1 MFSHMEEEQKKELM
15 QLLAG
20 AVLWAAAFLLPE
32 GIWRTL
38 AYIAIYLFIGFE
50 VFCGM
55 FREAREGEI
64 FTEETLMTL
73 ATIGALVIGEYPEAV
88 AVMLLYRVGE
98 WFADLAVD
106 SSRES
111 IRALTELRP
120 DKARVKRDGGWITVS
135 PNEVHVGETVRVLPG
150 ERIPLD
156 GEIIS
161 GQTSVD
167 TSALTGESLPR
178 DKGPG
183 DELFSGCVN
192 VSGQVEMRVISEE
205 DDSAASRILRLT
217 EEAQNNKSKSEDFIR
232 RFAKIYTPAV
242 FISALVLGI
251 VPSIITGEWSTWVHR
266 ALVFLTVS
274 CPCALVV
281 SVPLSFFCG
290 IGCASRHGV
299 LVKGSVHLE
308 ALANA
313 DTCVFDKTGTLTTG
327 GFQLKGIIPADG
339 TSKEE
344 LLLLAAA
351 AESFSSHPVARC
363 VAQAFNKEVPA
374 RLIYEKPG
382 MGVKAEAD
390 GKAVLAGN
398 RRLLDAEGVD
408 APDTEAS
415 VFVAADG
422 RYIGCLQVGDDVKP
436 SAAPAI
442 RELRELG
449 FRKAV
454 MLSGDRSASAE
465 AVGREVGLDEVFSSL
480 LPEDKVARMRE
491 LASAGKPVYT
501 GDGIN
506 DAPVLAAAYVGTAM
520 GGLGS
525 DAAIETADMVIMDD
539 DLRRL
544 PRAVRIGRK
553 TCRIAKQNITASLA
567 VKFLILGLGIFVSI
581 PMYIAI
587 IGDVGVL
594 LAATLN
600 ALRALKD

>member
-1 MFSHMEEEQKKELM
+1 MFSHMEEEQKKELIT
-15 QLLAG
+15 LLAG

-32 GIWRTL
+32 GLWRTL

-50 VFCGM
+50 VVAGM
-55 FREAREGEI
+55 IREAREGEI

-73 ATIGALVIGEYPEAV
+73 ATVGALILGEYPEAV

-120 DKARVKRDGGWITVS
+120 DNACVLRGGEWLTV
-135 PNEVHVGETVRVLPG
+135 PPAEVQTGETVRVLPG

-156 GEIIS
+156 GEIVS
-161 GQTSVD
+161 GFTTVD

-192 VSGQVEMRVISEE
+192 VSGQVEMRVLSEE
-205 DDSAASRILRLT
+205 NDSAASRIMRLT
-217 EEAQNNKSKSEDFIR
+217 EEAQSNKSKSEDFIR
-232 RFAKIYTPAV
+232 RFAKVYTPAV
-242 FISALVLGI
+242 CAAALLLGL
-251 VPSIITGEWSTWVHR
+251 VPSLITGGWSTWVHR

-308 ALANA
+308 ALADA
-313 DTCVFDKTGTLTTG
+313 DICAFDKTGTLTTG
-327 GFQLKGIIPADG
+327 GFRLKKVTPEGV
-339 TSKEE
+339 SKEE
-344 LLLLAAA
+344 LVRLAAA
-351 AESFSSHPVARC
+351 AERFSSHPVARC
-363 VAQAFNKEVPA
+363 VAQEAHEDVPA

-382 MGVKAEAD
+382 MGVKAEVG
-390 GKAVLAGN
+390 GKTVLAGN
-398 RRLLDAEGVD
+398 RRLLAAEGVE
-408 APDTEAS
+408 APDIEGS

-422 RYIGCLQVGDDVKP
+422 TFIGSLVVGDDVKP
-436 SAAPAI
+436 SAAPAVQ
-442 RELRELG
+442 ELRRMG
-449 FRKAV
+449 FSKTV
-454 MLSGDRSASAE
+454 MLSGDRPQPAE
-465 AVGREVGLDEVFSSL
+465 AVGREVGLDEVYSSL
-480 LPEDKVARMRE
+480 LPAEKVERMQK
-491 LASAGKPVYT
+491 LSQSGKPIYT

-506 DAPVLAAAYVGTAM
+506 DAPVLAAAHVGAAM

-525 DAAIETADMVIMDD
+525 DAAIETADVVIMDD

-544 PRAVRIGRK
+544 PRAVSIARR
-553 TCRIAKQNITASLA
+553 TLSIAKQNIIASLA
-567 VKFLILGLGIFVSI
+567 VKFLILGLGIFVTI
-581 PMYIAI
+581 PMYVAI

-600 ALRALKD
+600 ALRALRA

>member
-1 MFSHMEEEQKKELM
+1 MEEEQKKELIT
-15 QLLAG
+15 LLAG

-32 GIWRTL
+32 GLWRTL

-50 VFCGM
+50 VVAGM
-55 FREAREGEI
+55 IREAREGEI

-73 ATIGALVIGEYPEAV
+73 ATVGALILGEYPEAV

-120 DKARVKRDGGWITVS
+120 DNACVLRGGEWLTV
-135 PNEVHVGETVRVLPG
+135 PPAEVQTGETVRVLPG

-156 GEIIS
+156 GEIVS
-161 GQTSVD
+161 GFTTVD

-192 VSGQVEMRVISEE
+192 VSGQVEMRVLSEE
-205 DDSAASRILRLT
+205 NDSAASRIMRLT
-217 EEAQNNKSKSEDFIR
+217 EEAQSNKSKSEDFIR
-232 RFAKIYTPAV
+232 RFAKVYTPAV
-242 FISALVLGI
+242 CAAALLLGL
-251 VPSIITGEWSTWVHR
+251 VPSLITGGWSTWVHR

-308 ALANA
+308 ALADA
-313 DTCVFDKTGTLTTG
+313 DICAFDKTGTLTTG
-327 GFQLKGIIPADG
+327 GFRLKKVTPEGV
-339 TSKEE
+339 SKEE
-344 LLLLAAA
+344 LVRLAAA
-351 AESFSSHPVARC
+351 AERFSSHPVARC
-363 VAQAFNKEVPA
+363 VAQEAHEDVPA

-382 MGVKAEAD
+382 MGVKAEVG
-390 GKAVLAGN
+390 GKTVLAGN
-398 RRLLDAEGVD
+398 RRLLAAEGVE
-408 APDTEAS
+408 APDIEGS

-422 RYIGCLQVGDDVKP
+422 TFIGSLVVGDDVKP
-436 SAAPAI
+436 SAAPAVQ
-442 RELRELG
+442 ELRRMG
-449 FRKAV
+449 FSKTV
-454 MLSGDRSASAE
+454 MLSGDRPQPAE
-465 AVGREVGLDEVFSSL
+465 AVGREVGLDEVYSSL
-480 LPEDKVARMRE
+480 LPAEKVERMQK
-491 LASAGKPVYT
+491 LSQSGKPIYT

-506 DAPVLAAAYVGTAM
+506 DAPVLAAAHVGAAM

-525 DAAIETADMVIMDD
+525 DAAIETADVVIMDD

-544 PRAVRIGRK
+544 PRAVSIARR
-553 TCRIAKQNITASLA
+553 TLSIAKQNIIASLA
-567 VKFLILGLGIFVSI
+567 VKFLILGLGIFVTI
-581 PMYIAI
+581 PMYVAI

-600 ALRALKD
+600 ALRALRA

>member
-1 MFSHMEEEQKKELM
+1 MFSHMEEEQKKELIT
-15 QLLAG
+15 LLAG

-32 GIWRTL
+32 GLWRTL

-50 VFCGM
+50 VVAGM
-55 FREAREGEI
+55 IREAREGEI

-73 ATIGALVIGEYPEAV
+73 ATVGALILGEYPEAV

-120 DKARVKRDGGWITVS
+120 DKARVLRGGEWLTVA
-135 PNEVHVGETVRVLPG
+135 PAEVQTGETVRVLPG

-156 GEIIS
+156 GEIVS
-161 GQTSVD
+161 GFATVD

-192 VSGQVEMRVISEE
+192 VSGQVEMRVLSEE
-205 DDSAASRILRLT
+205 NDSAASRIMRLT
-217 EEAQNNKSKSEDFIR
+217 EEAQSNKSKSEDFIR
-232 RFAKIYTPAV
+232 RFARIYTPAV
-242 FISALVLGI
+242 CAAALLLGL
-251 VPSIITGEWSTWVHR
+251 VPSLITGDWSTWVHR

-299 LVKGSVHLE
+299 LVKGSVYLE
-308 ALANA
+308 ALADANICA
-313 DTCVFDKTGTLTTG
+313 FDKTGTLTTG
-327 GFQLKGIIPADG
+327 GFRLKKVTPEGV
-339 TSKEE
+339 SKEE
-344 LLLLAAA
+344 LVRLAAA
-351 AESFSSHPVARC
+351 AERFSSHPVARC
-363 VAQAFNKEVPA
+363 VAQEAHEDAHA

-382 MGVKAEAD
+382 MGVKAEVD
-390 GKAVLAGN
+390 GKTVLAGN
-398 RRLLDAEGVD
+398 RRLLAAEGVES
-408 APDTEAS
+408 PDIEGS

-422 RYIGCLQVGDDVKP
+422 TFIGSLVVGDDVKP
-436 SAAPAI
+436 SAAPAVQEM
-442 RELRELG
+442 RRMG
-449 FRKAV
+449 FSKTV
-454 MLSGDRSASAE
+454 MLSGDRPQPAE
-465 AVGREVGLDEVFSSL
+465 AVGREVGLDEVYSSL
-480 LPEDKVARMRE
+480 LPAEKVERMQK
-491 LASAGKPVYT
+491 LSQSGKPIYT

-506 DAPVLAAAYVGTAM
+506 DAPVLAAAHVGAAM

-525 DAAIETADMVIMDD
+525 DAAIETADVVIMDD

-544 PRAVRIGRK
+544 PRAVSIARR
-553 TCRIAKQNITASLA
+553 TLSIAKQNIVASLA
-567 VKFLILGLGIFVSI
+567 VKFLILGLGIFVTI
-581 PMYIAI
+581 PMYVAI

-600 ALRALKD
+600 ALRALRA

>member
-1 MFSHMEEEQKKELM
+1 MFSHMEEEQKKELIT
-15 QLLAG
+15 LLAG
-20 AVLWAAAFLLPE
+20 AVLWAAAFLLPK
-32 GIWRTL
+32 GLWRTL

-50 VFCGM
+50 VVAGM
-55 FREAREGEI
+55 IREAREGEI

-73 ATIGALVIGEYPEAV
+73 ATVGALILGEYPEAV

-120 DKARVKRDGGWITVS
+120 DKARVLRGGEWLTV
-135 PNEVHVGETVRVLPG
+135 PPAEVQTGETVRVLPG

-156 GEIIS
+156 GEIVS
-161 GQTSVD
+161 GFTTVD

-192 VSGQVEMRVISEE
+192 VSGQVEMRVLSEE
-205 DDSAASRILRLT
+205 NDSAASRIMRLT
-217 EEAQNNKSKSEDFIR
+217 EEAQSNKSKSEDFIR
-232 RFAKIYTPAV
+232 RFARIYTPAV
-242 FISALVLGI
+242 CAAALLLGL
-251 VPSIITGEWSTWVHR
+251 VPSLITGDWSTWVHR

-299 LVKGSVHLE
+299 LVKGSVYLE
-308 ALANA
+308 ALADAN
-313 DTCVFDKTGTLTTG
+313 TCAFDKTGTLTTG
-327 GFQLKGIIPADG
+327 GFRLKKVTPEGV
-339 TSKEE
+339 SKEE
-344 LLLLAAA
+344 LVRLAAA
-351 AESFSSHPVARC
+351 AERFSSHPVARC
-363 VAQAFNKEVPA
+363 VAQEAHEDAPA

-382 MGVKAEAD
+382 MGVKAEVD
-390 GKAVLAGN
+390 RKTVLAGN
-398 RRLLDAEGVD
+398 RRLLAAEGVE
-408 APDTEAS
+408 APDIEGS

-422 RYIGCLQVGDDVKP
+422 TFIGSLVVGDDVKP
-436 SAAPAI
+436 SAAPAVQ
-442 RELRELG
+442 ELRRMG
-449 FRKAV
+449 FSKTV
-454 MLSGDRSASAE
+454 MLSGDRPQPAE
-465 AVGREVGLDEVFSSL
+465 AVGREVGLDEVYSSL
-480 LPEDKVARMRE
+480 LPAEKVERMQK
-491 LASAGKPVYT
+491 LSQSGKPIYT

-506 DAPVLAAAYVGTAM
+506 DAPVLAAAHVGAAM

-525 DAAIETADMVIMDD
+525 DAAIETADVVIMDD

-544 PRAVRIGRK
+544 PRAVSIARR
-553 TCRIAKQNITASLA
+553 TLSIAKQNIIASLA
-567 VKFLILGLGIFVSI
+567 VKFLILGLGIFVTI
-581 PMYIAI
+581 PMYVAI

-600 ALRALKD
+600 ALRALRA

>member
-1 MFSHMEEEQKKELM
+1 MFSHMEEEQKKELIT
-15 QLLAG
+15 LLAG
-20 AVLWAAAFLLPE
+20 AVLWAAAFLLPK
-32 GIWRTL
+32 GLWRTL

-50 VFCGM
+50 VFAGM
-55 FREAREGEI
+55 IREAREGEI

-73 ATIGALVIGEYPEAV
+73 ATVGALILGEYPEAV

-120 DKARVKRDGGWITVS
+120 DKARVLRGGEWLTVA
-135 PNEVHVGETVRVLPG
+135 PAEVQTGETVRVLPG

-156 GEIIS
+156 GEIVS
-161 GQTSVD
+161 GFTTVD

-192 VSGQVEMRVISEE
+192 VSGQVEMRVLSEE
-205 DDSAASRILRLT
+205 NDSAASRIMRLT
-217 EEAQNNKSKSEDFIR
+217 EEAQSNKSKSEDFIR
-232 RFAKIYTPAV
+232 RFARIYTPAV
-242 FISALVLGI
+242 CAAALLLGL
-251 VPSIITGEWSTWVHR
+251 VPSLITGDWSTWVHR

-299 LVKGSVHLE
+299 LVKGSVYLE
-308 ALANA
+308 ALADA
-313 DTCVFDKTGTLTTG
+313 DICAFDKTGTLTTG
-327 GFQLKGIIPADG
+327 GFRLKKVTPESV
-339 TSKEE
+339 SKEE
-344 LLLLAAA
+344 LVRLAAA
-351 AESFSSHPVARC
+351 AERFSSHPVARC
-363 VAQAFNKEVPA
+363 VAQEAHEDAPA

-382 MGVKAEAD
+382 MGVKAEVE
-390 GKAVLAGN
+390 GKTVLAGN
-398 RRLLDAEGVD
+398 RRLLAAEGVE
-408 APDTEAS
+408 APDIEGS

-422 RYIGCLQVGDDVKP
+422 TFIGSLVVGDDVKP
-436 SAAPAI
+436 SAAPAVQ
-442 RELRELG
+442 ELRRMG
-449 FRKAV
+449 FSKTV
-454 MLSGDRSASAE
+454 MLSGDRPQPAE
-465 AVGREVGLDEVFSSL
+465 AVGREVGLDEVYSSL
-480 LPEDKVARMRE
+480 LPAEKVERMQK
-491 LASAGKPVYT
+491 LSQSGKPIYT

-506 DAPVLAAAYVGTAM
+506 DAPVLAAAHVGAAM

-525 DAAIETADMVIMDD
+525 DAAIETADVVIMDD

-544 PRAVRIGRK
+544 PRAVSIARR
-553 TCRIAKQNITASLA
+553 TLSIAKQNIVASLA
-567 VKFLILGLGIFVSI
+567 VKFLILGLGIFVTI
-581 PMYIAI
+581 PMYVAI

-600 ALRALKD
+600 ALRALRA